1 MNDAT
6 AMQNTAQCCIPC
18 SADDLLKE
26 SSYFHGHIAAI
37 FSEPVI
43 LVIFLVFEIRNNGKR
58 IKRIL
63 LKVTVV
69 IYCLQNLN

>member
-1 MNDAT
+1 MLYT
-6 AMQNTAQCCIPC
+6 LQCCR
-18 SADDLLKE
+18 LKE
-26 SSYFHGHIAAI
+26 SSYFHGHVMAI

-43 LVIFLVFEIRNNGKR
+43 LVIFVVFEIKNNGKR

-69 IYCLQNLN
+69 TLFAKFDLKLPPLS

>member
-1 MNDAT
+1 M
-6 AMQNTAQCCIPC
+6 
-18 SADDLLKE
+18 
-26 SSYFHGHIAAI
+26 AI

-43 LVIFLVFEIRNNGKR
+43 LVIFLVFEIKNNGKR

-69 IYCLQNLN
+69 TLFAKFDLKLPPLS

>member
-1 MNDAT
+1 MNDAI
-6 AMQNTAQCCIPC
+6 AKQNIALCCIPC
-18 SADDLLKE
+18 SADCLLEE
-26 SSYFHGHIAAI
+26 SSYFHGHVMAI

-43 LVIFLVFEIRNNGKR
+43 PVIFLVFEIKNNGKR

-69 IYCLQNLN
+69 TYCLQNLN